1 MSLRDTLTRLL
12 EAAERFEGK
21 TPKYR
26 RIESERQALRE
37 AITQAQLVL
46 SLENAEAPKEQ
57 KGRASRLKMVSG
69 GKVSKKVKSA
79 RS

>member
-1 MSLRDTLTRLL
+1 MAFRDTLKTLL

-46 SLENAEAPKEQ
+46 SVQEASKEQ
-57 KGRASRLKMVSG
+57 KGQTSQLKMVSG
-69 GKVSKKVKSA
+69 GKVRKKVKSA